1 MKKLLLILFCLPMIG
16 FGQNKDE
23 ENKKLTKM
31 DLFTSKT
38 GSIIKYID
46 YSLTDIK
53 GNYSNGEARVR
64 KIISGESI
72 GYFFQ
77 ISKTGKY
84 STKTASIEYSDLIE
98 VIRAINTLKEN
109 SSSDIMSE
117 GDYLENKFVTD
128 DGFQI
133 GYYVKNEKAIWYI
146 TLEKYGSDNNIF
158 IRDLNE
164 VESSF
169 IEAKNKIDILKQ

>member
-46 YSLTDIK
+46 YSLNDIK

-64 KIISGESI
+64 KIISG
-72 GYFFQ
+72 
-77 ISKTGKY
+77 
-84 STKTASIEYSDLIE
+84 
-98 VIRAINTLKEN
+98 
-109 SSSDIMSE
+109 
-117 GDYLENKFVTD
+117 
-128 DGFQI
+128 
-133 GYYVKNEKAIWYI
+133 
-146 TLEKYGSDNNIF
+146 
-158 IRDLNE
+158 
-164 VESSF
+164 
-169 IEAKNKIDILKQ
+169 